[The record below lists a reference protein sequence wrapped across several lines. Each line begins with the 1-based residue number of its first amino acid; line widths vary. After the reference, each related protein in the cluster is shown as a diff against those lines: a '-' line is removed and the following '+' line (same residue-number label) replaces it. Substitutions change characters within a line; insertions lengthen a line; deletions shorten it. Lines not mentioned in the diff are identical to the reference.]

1 MSQIAVALQAL
12 IAVAPLFA
20 QALIAVLC
28 SSRKRSSL
36 SLDERAQ
43 PDDRRTHRP

>member
-1 MSQIAVALQAL
+1 MSQIAVAL
-12 IAVAPLFA
+12 LFA

-36 SLDERAQ
+36 CFDERTQ
-43 PDDRRTHRP
+43 PGDGLTHRREPDIPA